1 MNAEQVKD
9 LFGIDVS
16 SVEETLAEGVET
28 ELVNPFAELKFDK
41 NEYTDLGEFLYML
54 MMHGV
59 LPGGTPSKGR
69 KPSCKSL
76 AVQPHSRV
84 VNDKMEK
91 YLAAPGESSSA
102 LKEVLKS
109 PRHYLIYKNEDL
121 HKKDESH
128 FELGTFIHSAFLE
141 PSKFTKVKVLP
152 EDGNKSSRAGVIALI
167 KYYWTL
173 LGVAPDVFLDEMK
186 MDALKEVCVDLEEQ
200 AKRAGYSF
208 IDPTMQQ
215 IVKILQNSYRTYG
228 GGIIPRLIAQGRTET
243 SFYGHDPETGL
254 KVKIRPDCMLLE
266 EQVGANII
274 LSVKTTSATS
284 VDGFMRDAAKYRYEL
299 AEGMY
304 LKVASEITGRQFS
317 GTLMLVAQTC
327 LPYQCF
333 LLWLDAEDLACGKY
347 KYQQAIDIV
356 KACRD
361 ANEWP
366 GFETFAEDGSFG
378 IIQTKFPSWIKEE
391 LKPQYIPE

>member
-1 MNAEQVKD
+1 MDAQEVKN

-16 SVEETLAEGVET
+16 SAEEALAGEAQKS
-28 ELVNPFAELKFDK
+28 LSELKFDK
-41 NEYTDLGEFLYML
+41 NEYTSLDEFLYNL
-54 MMHGV
+54 MRYGV
-59 LPGGTPSKGR
+59 LPGGTPTKTK

-84 VNDKMEK
+84 VQDKMEK

-141 PSKFTKVKVLP
+141 PTKFAKVKVLP
-152 EDGNKSSRAGVIALI
+152 EGGNKNSRGGVITLI

-208 IDPTMQQ
+208 IDPTMSQV
-215 IVKILQNSYRTYG
+215 VKIIQSSYRTYG
-228 GGIIPRLIAQGRTET
+228 DGIIPRLIAQGRTET

-284 VDGFMRDAAKYRYEL
+284 VDAFIRDAAKYRYEL

-327 LPYQCF
+327 LPFQCF
-333 LLWLDAEDLACGKY
+333 LLWFDAEDLACGKY

-366 GFETFAEDGSFG
+366 GFETFAEDGAYG
-378 IIQTKFPSWIKEE
+378 IIQAKFPEWIKQE